1 MSTIEPIYQQDGIT
15 LYQGDNREVLPQLEV
30 ADLLLTDP
38 PYGIG
43 QDKGMGS
50 GGRGGF
56 GNCSHRAPRRYQG
69 DWDATRPDN
78 LSLYLSKAHTAI
90 IWGGNHFSDQ
100 LPQCNKWLVWNK
112 EQTMP
117 SYSDCELAWTNL
129 NGNAIKMFTYAGNGF
144 FAREKE
150 RWHPTQKP
158 IALMNWCLDVAHM
171 EEGWTILDPFLGSG
185 SSLVAAKARGLH
197 GIGIEREE
205 KYIEI
210 AIKRL
215 SQTTIL
221 QEINLSRYDQ

>member
-1 MSTIEPIYQQDGIT
+1 MPSLFI
-15 LYQGDNREVLPQLEV
+15 
-30 ADLLLTDP
+30 
-38 PYGIG
+38 
-43 QDKGMGS
+43 S
-50 GGRGGF
+50 F
-56 GNCSHRAPRRYQG
+56 RRYQG

-171 EEGWTILDPFLGSG
+171 EEGWTIG
-185 SSLVAAKARGLH
+185 AR
-197 GIGIEREE
+197 ESFS
-205 KYIEI
+205 I
-210 AIKRL
+210 AL
-215 SQTTIL
+215 SIL
-221 QEINLSRYDQ
+221 PLSRRLNSHLISAVL